1 MAHLTLCQDSCS
13 VPDVTVANART
24 CGGYVQ
30 LLHFAFLLDGVNSP
44 NRPNV
49 DLQILVLRSKDL
61 LAFHFA
67 FSL

>member
-1 MAHLTLCQDSCS
+1 
-13 VPDVTVANART
+13 VANART

-30 LLHFAFLLDGVNSP
+30 LLHFAFLPDGVNSP

-49 DLQILVLRSKDL
+49 DLQILALRSKDL